1 VIDLTYQELF
11 LDIYKTNFWRD
22 AESRSGTGSNL
33 AITRKLVE
41 ELPGL
46 FRMLETTSILDVP
59 CGDYYWMRTVPMHG
73 IKYTGADLVPEI
85 IADNRLKHPNVDF
98 IELDM
103 LTDKLPYADLVIVRD
118 CLVHFPNDAV
128 FRALNNVYESAS
140 KYFLSTT
147 FPNHSN
153 KIDIEMG
160 DWRPL
165 NLQDSPFN
173 LPEPLAIINEGLI
186 GDCSDK
192 SMAVWSADQ
201 LKLGRNE
208 SY

>member
-1 VIDLTYQELF
+1 MINLNYQELF

-33 AITRKLVE
+33 TSTRKLVE
-41 ELPGL
+41 ELPAL
-46 FRMLETTSILDVP
+46 FRMLEITSILDIP
-59 CGDYYWMRTVPMHG
+59 CGDYYWMRTVPMQG
-73 IKYTGADLVPEI
+73 IRYTGADLVSEI
-85 IADNRLKHPNVDF
+85 IEDNKQRHPHVDF

-103 LTDKLPYADLVIVRD
+103 LTDKLPYADLIIVRD

-128 FRALNNVYESAS
+128 FRSLNNIYESAS

-153 KIDIEMG
+153 KDDIKMG

-165 NLQDSPFN
+165 NLEDAPFN
-173 LPEPLAIINEGLI
+173 LPKPLAIINEGLK
-186 GDCSDK
+186 GDCDDK
-192 SMAVWSADQ
+192 SMAVWSIDQ
-201 LKLGRNE
+201 LG
-208 SY
+208 

>member
-1 VIDLTYQELF
+1 MIDLTYQELF

-22 AESRSGTGSNL
+22 TESRSGTGSNL
-33 AITRKLVE
+33 ASTRKLVE
-41 ELPGL
+41 ELPAL
-46 FRMLETTSILDVP
+46 FRVLEITSILDIP
-59 CGDYYWMRTVPMHG
+59 CGDYYWMQTVPMQG

-85 IADNRLKHPNVDF
+85 IIDNRLKHPNVDF

-103 LTDKLPYADLVIVRD
+103 LSDKIPYADLIIARD
-118 CLVHFPNDAV
+118 CLVHFPDDAV

-147 FPNHSN
+147 FPNHYN
-153 KIDIEMG
+153 ITDIEMG
-160 DWRPL
+160 KWRPL
-165 NLQDSPFN
+165 NLQDAPFN

-192 SMAVWSADQ
+192 SMAVWSSDQ
-201 LKLGRNE
+201 LNSSRKNL
-208 SY
+208 Y

>member
-33 AITRKLVE
+33 ASTRKLVE
-41 ELPGL
+41 ELPAL
-46 FRMLETTSILDVP
+46 FRTLEITSILDVP
-59 CGDYYWMRTVPMHG
+59 CGDYYWMQTVPMPS

-85 IADNRLKHPNVDF
+85 IADNRQKHPNVNF

-103 LTDKLPYADLVIVRD
+103 LSDKIPYADLIIVRD
-118 CLVHFPNDAV
+118 CLVHFPDDAV

-147 FPNHSN
+147 FPNHYN
-153 KIDIEMG
+153 MTDIEMG
-160 DWRPL
+160 NWRPL
-165 NLQDSPFN
+165 NLQDAPFN
-173 LPEPLAIINEGLI
+173 LPEPLIIINEGLR
-186 GDCSDK
+186 GDCDDK
-192 SMAVWSADQ
+192 SMAVWSIDQ
-201 LKLGRNE
+201 LK
-208 SY
+208 